1 MSEKEKREPKITS
14 NLTGESV
21 KVIAESVGI
30 AGLPDEAAQH
40 LAEEATFRLKQLVQE
55 AQKFMVHGKRKK
67 LNTSDFDH
75 ALQVRNI
82 EPLYG
87 FHTQDHVPF
96 RMASGGGREVHFT
109 EESELDL
116 HDLINQPLPKV
127 PLGASLKAHWL
138 AIDGDQ
144 PSILENPPPVDK
156 DNQKLESIDPVVKSS
171 INKPKPKV
179 LSEPGKSKQKLKA
192 AEKVKLKELST
203 HELSVEQQLYYKEIT
218 EACVGSDE
226 TRRTEALS
234 SLQQDPGLHQM
245 LPRFSTFIYEGVKV
259 NVVQNN
265 LALLIY
271 LMRMVKS
278 LMDNHTLYLEKY
290 LHELIPAITTCVVS
304 KQLCLRPDMDNHWA
318 LRDFAAKLMAQLCK
332 TFSSNTNNIQIRV
345 TKLFSDILS
354 NDKGP
359 LATHYGALSGLGELG
374 TEVVKAFVLPYVKA
388 EGERLKHILEGPLVS
403 NIERIAAEHVKT
415 HITRIAAQCLK
426 VIRQPPDNVEEYKL
440 EFGYLGHIIHAHV
453 VKARQTPAST
463 ATTTSSTS
471 SSQASQSVFGTSTRP
486 SLSISQPK
494 QQVLF
499 QSPTPT
505 SSSFPRT
512 TMSTPFSSRPA
523 PATPTVGGASKFV
536 VIQQGRPAS
545 PVTSVFP
552 PATTSTSSSSQGPT
566 VVKVLGPSS
575 TPQSAAP
582 SQPGNKIVVVS
593 VTSSGDTLHQ
603 SAPSDIGVKSVF
615 GHGNS

>member
-14 NLTGESV
+14 NFTGESI

-30 AGLPDEAAQH
+30 AGLADEASQH
-40 LAEEATFRLKQLVQE
+40 LAEEVTFRLKQLVQD
-55 AQKFMVHGKRKK
+55 AQKFMIHGKRKK

-75 ALQVRNI
+75 ALQVQNI

-87 FHTQDHVPF
+87 FHSQEYIPF

-109 EESELDL
+109 EETELDL
-116 HDLINQPLPKV
+116 HDIINQTLPKV
-127 PLGASLKAHWL
+127 PLSASLKAHWL

-144 PSILENPPPVDK
+144 PAILENPPPVDK
-156 DNQKLESIDPVVKSS
+156 DTQKLESIDPVVKSA
-171 INKPKPKV
+171 INKPKPTV

-192 AEKVKLKELST
+192 VEKVKLKELST

-318 LRDFAAKLMAQLCK
+318 LRDFAAKLIAQVCK
-332 TFSSNTNNIQIRV
+332 TFSSNTNNIQTRV
-345 TKLFSDILS
+345 TKLFSDLLS

-359 LATHYGALSGLGELG
+359 LATHYGALSVLGELG
-374 TEVVKAFVLPYVKA
+374 TEVVKAFVVPYVKA
-388 EGERLKHILEGPLVS
+388 EGDRLKYILEGPLVS
-403 NIERIAAEHVKT
+403 NIERIAAEHVKS
-415 HITRIAAQCLK
+415 HITRISAQCLK
-426 VIRQPPDNVEEYKL
+426 VIKSPPDNVEEYKS
-440 EFGYLGHIIHAHV
+440 EYGYLGHIIHSLV
-453 VKARQTPAST
+453 LKARQTPSTTPASS
-463 ATTTSSTS
+463 ALTSQSG
-471 SSQASQSVFGTSTRP
+471 QSVFPNTTRP
-486 SLSISQPK
+486 SLSVNQPK
-494 QQVLF
+494 QPQQVLF
-499 QSPTPT
+499 QSPAPSASTA
-505 SSSFPRT
+505 FPRT
-512 TMSTPFSSRPA
+512 TISTTPFSSRSSVPTPPA
-523 PATPTVGGASKFV
+523 VGGASKFV

-552 PATTSTSSSSQGPT
+552 PPTTSHAPT
-566 VVKVLGPSS
+566 VVKVLGSS
-575 TPQSAAP
+575 TPAVGN
-582 SQPGNKIVVVS
+582 SQAGNKIVVVS
-593 VTSSGDTLHQ
+593 VTNSSDTPQQ
-603 SAPSDIGVKSVF
+603 SAPSDIGVRSVF
-615 GHGNS
+615 GHGGS